1 VQESFLF
8 FINLLSVVRLYPS
21 ISVRRSAGYKAHL
34 KLMVDIYPS
43 QTEDGWHALIIFF
56 ISKPLNLKT
65 FHPLYHFRHISV
77 SFQLFLMKIA
87 PLESSRY
94 PLFNRI
100 KRCYP
105 LGRLGWRERSQS
117 LIQSPPILLPPF
129 LSYLSEFLV
138 VFHENCTIGKHTL
151 RSIKPHKATLSIR
164 QSLLR
169 RALSKSLILSPPSFC
184 HISVSF

>member
-1 VQESFLF
+1 MHLLF
-8 FINLLSVVRLYPS
+8 FSFQSHSTSKHS
-21 ISVRRSAGYKAHL
+21 IL
-34 KLMVDIYPS
+34 D
-43 QTEDGWHALIIFF
+43 
-56 ISKPLNLKT
+56 
-65 FHPLYHFRHISV
+65 HFRHISV

-94 PLFNRI
+94 PLFNRT
-100 KRCYP
+100 KRRFL

-169 RALSKSLILSPPSFC
+169 ISLTFWPHPHLQLLIFSSRNMLYNANESDCTETIAS
-184 HISVSF
+184 SSAVSIFASARFF